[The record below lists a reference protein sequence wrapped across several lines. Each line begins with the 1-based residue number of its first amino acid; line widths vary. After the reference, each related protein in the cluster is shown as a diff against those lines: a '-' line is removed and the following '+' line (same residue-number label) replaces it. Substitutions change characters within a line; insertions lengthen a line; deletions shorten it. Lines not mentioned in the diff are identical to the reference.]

1 VAIFLYV
8 LQIHRRDAA
17 DQVRQAQELE
27 AGVRHAGNDLDNL
40 ANDHYSHNY
49 ISLMKAEK
57 RNVLAAASIKMH

>member
-27 AGVRHAGNDLDNL
+27 AGVRHAGNDLDNI
-40 ANDHYSHNY
+40 ADD
-49 ISLMKAEK
+49 
-57 RNVLAAASIKMH
+57 NVADRSGYKLHGTAR